1 MQAICPR
8 CGQPTEDGLC
18 PQCLQETTELVSC
31 PNQVDV
37 VICSACGSQQINGKW
52 QLPGTLPLQDLAAQA
67 AVDAVW
73 IHKEMIQPEIDVDL
87 KVAGA
92 TRYLAEIEITPSG
105 LGLHWPRLDADV
117 YVPGF
122 MKGIYGTRRWM
133 AALLGAEGGK
143 SSSPAKAAAAR
154 TNGAKG
160 GRPRKQA

>member
-1 MQAICPR
+1 M
-8 CGQPTEDGLC
+8 PTVLRLDGLR
-18 PQCLQETTELVSC
+18 
-31 PNQVDV
+31 V
-37 VICSACGSQQINGKW
+37 VIYPADHRPAHVHVIGAKGEAVFVLNCPDGPPSLRESYGFSRREELRIQK
-52 QLPGTLPLQDLAAQA
+52 DLAGPDPA
-67 AVDAVW
+67 D
-73 IHKEMIQPEIDVDL
+73 
-87 KVAGA
+87 
-92 TRYLAEIEITPSG
+92 LAEIEITPSG

>member
-1 MQAICPR
+1 MLLSLLGRPVDLDLSQVSAA
-8 CGQPTEDGLC
+8 TAEGLERAWA
-18 PQCLQETTELVSC
+18 QCAV
-31 PNQVDV
+31 PAGAVDPGD
-37 VICSACGSQQINGKW
+37 A
-52 QLPGTLPLQDLAAQA
+52 LRTRLLPPGTPREEVGPGDL
-67 AVDAVW
+67 V
-73 IHKEMIQPEIDVDL
+73 L
-87 KVAGA
+87 
-92 TRYLAEIEITPSG
+92 
-105 LGLHWPRLDADV
+105 PRLDADV